1 VIAACHERDVA
12 AAPGCFTPTEI
23 LDAFDFG
30 ADVIKV
36 FPATAL
42 GPQFIKDV
50 RAPLPHVPLMPTGGV
65 SLDNAGDWIRAG
77 AVAVGVGSALL
88 DTKAI
93 EEGRFDVLTN
103 NARRIVASVASAR

>member
-1 VIAACHERDVA
+1 
-12 AAPGCFTPTEI
+12 
-23 LDAFDFG
+23 
-30 ADVIKV
+30 
-36 FPATAL
+36 
-42 GPQFIKDV
+42 
-50 RAPLPHVPLMPTGGV
+50 MPTGGV